1 MQRNVNDLLGN
12 NLEATD
18 GVLGHIEDFYLDD
31 ATWTIR
37 YLVVKTG
44 SWLTGRTVLISRK
57 ALVRHSWGS
66 GIFPVDLTKEQV
78 RNSPD
83 VDTVKP
89 VSRQQEEELAAYY
102 SWDPYWG
109 SGFNAGEVWGVIP
122 PTPVF
127 DPNTIVDEQALKM
140 AGEAPQLRSCRDLRS
155 YKIQATHGEIGHVD
169 DFIMDDETWQIAYL
183 VVKTHLFGDKK
194 VLIGVH
200 HIQAVDSEDSK
211 VMVDLSAEDIK
222 NKAAIDEWDYIL

>member
-1 MQRNVNDLLGN
+1 MQRNVNDLVGH
-12 NLEATD
+12 NLEAID
-18 GVLGHIEDFYLDD
+18 GVLGTVEDFYFDD

-44 SWLTGRTVLISRK
+44 GWLTGRTVLISRN
-57 ALVRHSWGS
+57 ALVRHSWES

-78 RNSPD
+78 GNSPD

-109 SGFNAGEVWGVIP
+109 TGFNPGELWGVIP
-122 PTPVF
+122 STPVL
-127 DPNTIVDEQALKM
+127 DPNTIVDRQAIKM
-140 AGEAPQLRSCRDLRS
+140 AEGDTHLRSCRDIRS
-155 YKIQATHGEIGHVD
+155 YRIQATDGEIGHVD

-183 VVKTHLFGDKK
+183 VVNTHHLLEGKK
-194 VLIGVH
+194 VLVGVR
-200 HIQAVDSEDSK
+200 HIQAVQWENSR
-211 VMVDLSAEDIK
+211 VVVDEPL
-222 NKAAIDEWDYIL
+222 LVH